1 MLFQSQ
7 AFLLGF
13 LPVVLTGWYAVARHV
28 RLREW
33 LLIAASLVFYGWWD
47 PRFVVLLLAQ
57 TVVSWAAATIYLT
70 TDRRPHGLILAAIA
84 FNIAILTF
92 FKYWTFVAT
101 NVVNTFGISLPAPH
115 IILPIGISFFTFEII
130 SYLADVRWHG
140 APRYSLRRY
149 LLFVCLFPRLIAG
162 PIVRHHEIIP
172 QFDTD
177 PRRDGLAERMSKGA
191 IWIVIGL
198 VKKVFIADPLAA
210 ISDPHF
216 ANAAAAPLDFGA
228 AWSGALAFTLQL
240 YFDFSAYSEIAIGV
254 ALMLGFVLPQ
264 NFDAPYRATNLRD
277 FWRRWHMTLSRYIR
291 DYVYVPLGGSRSGA
305 SRYVT
310 ATLVAMALCG
320 LWHGAG
326 WTFVTWGLFH
336 GFGLIIFHFWDRRG
350 LALPQAAAWMITLLF
365 VICGWVLFRAA
376 DFAAASS
383 MLISMSGLNGL
394 SGHLDAPALL
404 AVAALIALAG
414 PTTASTIAHYLKP
427 QPVIAVAAALA
438 VCAVVLKVGG
448 GQAQDFIYFQF

>member
-1 MLFQSQ
+1 MLFQTQ

-13 LPVVLTGWYAVARHV
+13 LPIVLTGWYAVARHV
-28 RLREW
+28 RVREW
-33 LLIAASLVFYGWWD
+33 LLITASLVFYGWWD

-57 TVVSWAAATIYLT
+57 AAISWAAATVYLT
-70 TDRRPHGLILAAIA
+70 TDRRPHAVIFLAIA
-84 FNIAILTF
+84 GNIAVLAF
-92 FKYWTFVAT
+92 FKYWAFLAT
-101 NVVNTFGISLPAPH
+101 NVSTAFGLSLPAPH
-115 IILPIGISFFTFEII
+115 VVLPIGISFFTFEII

-172 QFDTD
+172 QFDAD
-177 PRRDGLAERMSKGA
+177 PRRDGCAERLSKGA

-210 ISDPHF
+210 VSDPHF
-216 ANAAAAPLDFGA
+216 ANAAAAQLDFGA

-254 ALMLGFVLPQ
+254 ALMLGFILPQ

-277 FWRRWHMTLSRYIR
+277 FWRRWHMTLSRYVR

-305 SRYVT
+305 RRYMT

-326 WTFVTWGLFH
+326 WTFVAWGLFH
-336 GFGLIIFHFWDRRG
+336 GIGLIIFNFWDKRG
-350 LALPQAAAWMITLLF
+350 PALPQAAAWMITMLF

-376 DFAAASS
+376 DFSAASAMLMS
-383 MLISMSGLNGL
+383 MAGLNGL

-414 PTTASTIAHYLKP
+414 PTTASTITNILKP
-427 QPVIAVAAALA
+427 QPAIAVAAAVA
-438 VCAVVLKVGG
+438 ACAVILKVGG